1 MLGAI
6 IGDVAGSIYEVLEV
20 DYLKKKHIPRSYEE
34 RIKILDKNIPL
45 FNKESSITDDSILT
59 CAIYDAIKNGNNDY
73 EKYLK
78 EYGINE
84 LKLGKDKYGRDRFS
98 KGFIE
103 WLNDNN
109 KGDSFGNG
117 AAMRVSPVGYLF
129 DSFYEVKEN
138 AKISALPTHNNVEAI
153 KASQAIATS
162 IFLMRYGYTKEKV
175 KEYIKETYYD
185 LDYDLETLQKTN
197 TFSSKA
203 AVSVPQALF
212 VFFESNDFEDAI
224 RKAVSIGG
232 DSDTIASIVGSL
244 SESYYEIPEEL
255 IEQVKPYLNKEI
267 YDLLKERYFVNKELL
282 LKK

>member
-282 LKK
+282 FKK